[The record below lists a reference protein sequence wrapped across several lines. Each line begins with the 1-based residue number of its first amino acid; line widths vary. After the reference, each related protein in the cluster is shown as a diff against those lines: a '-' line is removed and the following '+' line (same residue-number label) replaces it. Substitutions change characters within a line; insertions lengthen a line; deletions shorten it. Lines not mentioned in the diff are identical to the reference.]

1 MIKEKNA
8 VDAYFATIH
17 MAGDINHARQIC
29 RKFVMSGNCVQLTP
43 CEFIYTGGMEVGF
56 TVRLMNY
63 ARFPRELDEIDSDA
77 LQLACQLCR
86 ELCQLSFTIETPH
99 TSTYYTDDN
108 FKSEASQLSVNPER
122 AVKK

>member
-1 MIKEKNA
+1 MIKETNA

-29 RKFVMSGNCVQLTP
+29 RRFVMSGNCVQLTP
-43 CEFIYTGGMEVGF
+43 CEFIYTGGLEAGF
-56 TVRLMNY
+56 TVRFMNY
-63 ARFPRELDEIDSDA
+63 ARFPREQDEIDSHA

-86 ELCQLSFTIETPH
+86 ELYQLSFTIETPY

-108 FKSEASQLSVNPER
+108 FKKEVSSD
-122 AVKK
+122 